1 MSAQET
7 YIAGVTGFI
16 GSAVLDR
23 FAANEKCRV
32 LMATHR
38 DLELQEAD
46 AVLFLF
52 DSNSPVHVIPAAGN
66 VGGIPENKTYPAYS
80 INANLASQLN
90 VLATAHRVGVRTP
103 TPGAVS

>member
-7 YIAGVTGFI
+7 YIAGRAGFI
-16 GSAVLDR
+16 RSAALNR

-38 DLELQEAD
+38 ELELQEAD
-46 AVLFLF
+46 AVPFLF
-52 DSNSPVHVIPAAGN
+52 DSNSPVHVIAVAGN
-66 VGGIPENKTYPAYS
+66 VGGIPENKTYPAHS

-90 VLATAHRVGVRTP
+90 VLATAHRVGARTP